1 MSDLSRLSLNTATAK
16 HATLAECTSACAEAA
31 WDGSAPGATGSKE

>member
-16 HATLAECTSACAEAA
+16 HATLAECTS
-31 WDGSAPGATGSKE
+31 